1 MSVVDL
7 DSHSDYLE
15 SERKRHGRRAATHRD
30 KLRRAAAFV
39 EAAIADPSEGPEF
52 TRALHLVAHSV
63 KHLLSPRALA
73 YLEGTL
79 DDDARAGSIRWREL
93 ARLDL
98 WLRRASLPVGSNA
111 KKLPNARG
119 FTATDEHTRQRA
131 RSHPHLLFGAATKI
145 TGRTTAA
152 VYGIAKRAGVAP
164 STVVAAL
171 LNFGL
176 ERIAQALRE
185 SREVPPTLTHEQE
198 SAFPEAT

>member
-7 DSHSDYLE
+7 DSRDLLE
-15 SERKRHGRRAATHRD
+15 SERIRYAHRSARKRD
-30 KLRRAAAFV
+30 KARQAAAFV
-39 EAAIADPSEGPEF
+39 EAAIADPTDAPEF
-52 TRALHLVAHSV
+52 IKALHVVAHSV

-79 DDDARAGSIRWREL
+79 DDDARAGAVRWREL

-111 KKLPNARG
+111 KKLPVQQRY
-119 FTATDEHTRQRA
+119 TQTDEHTRQRA
-131 RSHPHLLFGAATKI
+131 RSHPHLLFGTQSRVP
-145 TGRTTAA
+145 GRTLAA
-152 VYGIAKRAGVAP
+152 VFGIAKRANVRP

-176 ERIAQALRE
+176 ERLTQSLRE
-185 SREVPPTLTHEQE
+185 TREVPPTISDAMA
-198 SAFPEAT
+198 SAFPEAQ